1 MTLTDM
7 VIVTLIVSNNLR
19 SLHPCLLPLSCI
31 PLSLLPFLSSLST
44 PLSSTTQ
51 WIQRH
56 PGAKPNDA
64 VTITIHCHDV
74 RTIKLLFVR
83 GTSATIPHAVTG
95 NSTDQETRKGSQLR
109 AISTVIDQEFVVV
122 DLKGSSQ
129 DDSKSSEESQD
140 EEKLQPMLRRRAVKT
155 MMGGW
160 SSHPLV
166 KLRKTCPIVMP
177 NEKVGKTYSSDEDE
191 EMDTVDGTEGAQAPP
206 VLSKQDRIQSGEC
219 VYTPTYVH
227 T

>member
-1 MTLTDM
+1 M
-7 VIVTLIVSNNLR
+7 VIVTLIVSNNLH
-19 SLHPCLLPLSCI
+19 SPHPCLLPLSCT
-31 PLSLLPFLSSLST
+31 PLFLLPFLSSLST
-44 PLSSTTQ
+44 PLSSATQ

-83 GTSATIPHAVTG
+83 GTSASIPHAATG
-95 NSTDQETRKGSQLR
+95 NSTDQETRKDSQLR

-129 DDSKSSEESQD
+129 DDSRSSGESQE

-160 SSHPLV
+160 RSQPLV
-166 KLRKTCPIVMP
+166 KLHKTCPIVMP
-177 NEKVGKTYSSDEDE
+177 NEEMAKAYSSDEDV
-191 EMDTVDGTEGAQAPP
+191 EMDTVDGTEGARGPP
-206 VLSKQDRIQSGEC
+206 VQSKQNRTQSGEC
-219 VYTPTYVH
+219 VCTPTYACR
-227 T
+227 